1 MILYIPYIYV
11 LYVYANG
18 RSDPTHNCRPI
29 LYKYYNVA
37 CFHLPDIG
45 QGVTTILQIATV
57 VLLQVPNGSLFGLH
71 FAGGQQLRVAGMR
84 GECGGRRGGE
94 TMMGSDA
101 DAAAVIGVCVAGAAA
116 AGGECLVRVA
126 ANDRGRR

>member
-1 MILYIPYIYV
+1 MCACDWISS
-11 LYVYANG
+11 N
-18 RSDPTHNCRPI
+18 TT
-29 LYKYYNVA
+29 VA
-37 CFHLPDIG
+37 AFHLPDIG

-101 DAAAVIGVCVAGAAA
+101 DAAAVVGVGVAGAAA